1 MAPGVAKAGLASAS
15 VLRSPMLTARASPSL
30 RTLSFRDGFL
40 HSSSPAAGC
49 AWTASFSSSRAPRGD
64 VGSVGAAG
72 GEAATSESSSAPVA
86 PVLAALRSRG
96 LVAAVTSE
104 EAVAAAARASPPS
117 PVYLG
122 IDPTADSMHVGNLL
136 CVVTLSWFA
145 RFGHTPVLL
154 VGGATGAVGDPSG
167 KDKERPLLAGEAVA
181 GNARSIAD
189 QAQAILSEARLR
201 EADAVA
207 AESIAELVGQGVLR
221 GAAVG
226 NESWAGDVTG
236 ASSPI
241 PPSVVVNNLDWWKD
255 VSLLDFLRTAGR
267 QTRVGPMLAREAVRA
282 RLAKDGLSYTEFSYQ
297 LLQAYDFVHLHS
309 TMGCAGQIGGTDQ
322 WGNIT
327 AGTDAIRRGQVGD
340 DFGEESQGAGDDH
353 AGTAA
358 AAAVASVPPPSAF
371 GLTIPLLTRAD
382 GTKYGKS
389 ESGAIWLS
397 PERMSP
403 YGLYQALFATP
414 DADVCTLL
422 RMLTAAPLWAV
433 DEFAAQ
439 IRAGE
444 IARPN
449 AAQKLLAECV
459 TALAHGH
466 EGLEAARRATAAL
479 APGSTTPPDHAALRD
494 LLASPGHPP
503 VLRLPRASLLD
514 VPFAE
519 LLAAAELAPSRSAA
533 RRLVDQGGARANNAP
548 VGKTDVVRE
557 EHLLGGE
564 LLLLSAGKKRR
575 ALVVVDEEAG
585 KEDGKCAARTDE

>member
-1 MAPGVAKAGLASAS
+1 M
-15 VLRSPMLTARASPSL
+15 
-30 RTLSFRDGFL
+30 
-40 HSSSPAAGC
+40 
-49 AWTASFSSSRAPRGD
+49 
-64 VGSVGAAG
+64 
-72 GEAATSESSSAPVA
+72 
-86 PVLAALRSRG
+86 LAALRSRG

-104 EAVAAAARASPPS
+104 EAVAAASRASPPS

-181 GNARSIAD
+181 GNARSIAE
-189 QAQAILSEARLR
+189 QAQAILSEERLR

-207 AESIAELVGQGVLR
+207 AAAIAELLDQGVLR
-221 GAAVG
+221 GEGRGGEAAGGAAVG
-226 NESWAGDVTG
+226 G
-236 ASSPI
+236 APGGAPVAPPEGRI
-241 PPSVVVNNLDWWKD
+241 PAAVVVNNLDWWKD

-297 LLQAYDFVHLHS
+297 LLQAYDFVHLHA
-309 TMGCAGQIGGTDQ
+309 TMGVAGQIGGADQ

-340 DFGEESQGAGDDH
+340 LAEEAQGVDAGADPGAGSSS
-353 AGTAA
+353 
-358 AAAVASVPPPSAF
+358 ASTLPPPSAF

-389 ESGAIWLS
+389 EAGAIWLS
-397 PERMSP
+397 PARMSP

-439 IRAGE
+439 IGAGA

-449 AAQKLLAECV
+449 AAQRLLAECV
-459 TALAHGH
+459 TALAHGP

-503 VLRLPRASLLD
+503 VLRRPRAELLGA
-514 VPFAE
+514 PFAD
-519 LLAAAELAPSRSAA
+519 LLAAADLAPSRSAA
-533 RRLVDQGGARANNAP
+533 RRLVEQGGARANNAS
-548 VGKTDVVRE
+548 VGKADVVRE

-575 ALVVVDEEAG
+575 ALVVVADEVAEEA
-585 KEDGKCAARTDE
+585 